1 MDQSTNGTFA
11 LAQGKKSVSLKR
23 DETQLLGG
31 GLIGLGREA
40 DADDPDLI
48 EYSIK
53 M

>member
-1 MDQSTNGTFA
+1 VDQSTNGTFA

>member
-1 MDQSTNGTFA
+1 VDQSTNGTFA

-23 DETQLLGG
+23 DETQHLGD

-48 EYSIK
+48 QCSIS